1 MPAYPLFLLL
11 GAVSALFV
19 GMIDPIIAVYYVQV
33 VGLGPLQLVLLG
45 TVVEVSQLLFEVP
58 TGVVADLYS
67 RRLSVIIGVLLVGAC
82 FVVQGLVPVVAA
94 IALAEVLRGIG
105 ATFNSGALEAWIA
118 DEIGE
123 DRAAGAYLRYA
134 QTRQLGALVGTVAGV
149 ALAGVALGLPVLI
162 GGVGM
167 LVLGVFLVFA
177 MPERNFVSSRQ
188 DDREGAGGG
197 PAGSPAGPPA
207 RRRRRLG
214 GLRDAAATFLRGLDE
229 VRSRPL
235 LGTLMALWLVFALS
249 TEGLD
254 RLWEAHL
261 LTGFRFPTAG
271 GFSPVFW
278 FGAINVAFMLLS
290 VGANEVARRR
300 VDLTDDAAVA
310 RSLFLIS
317 VLRIAG
323 VVLFGLTVG
332 FGLAVF
338 GYITTEVMRRVT
350 QPLFVGWVNRHV
362 EPRTRATLLSMGGT
376 VDAIGQLTG
385 GPMIGLV
392 GQLLSLRAAMVA
404 VGLTLVPALPLL
416 NRARRQAEQGAGQ
429 KAV

>member
-134 QTRQLGALVGTVAGV
+134 QTRQLGALAGTVAGV

-197 PAGSPAGPPA
+197 PEGAPP

-214 GLRDAAATFLRGLDE
+214 GLRDAAATFLRGLEE

-261 LTGFRFPTAG
+261 LTGFQFPTAG

>member
-1 MPAYPLFLLL
+1 MPAYPLYLLL
-11 GAVSALFV
+11 GAASSLFV

-45 TVVEVSQLLFEVP
+45 TVVEVSKLLFEVP
-58 TGVVADLYS
+58 TGVVADLYG

-82 FVVQGLVPVVAA
+82 FVVQGLLPLVAA
-94 IALAEVLRGIG
+94 IVLAEVLRGIG

-134 QTRQLGALVGTVAGV
+134 QTRQLGALAGTVLGVGLAAV
-149 ALAGVALGLPVLI
+149 ALSLPLVV
-162 GGVGM
+162 GGAGM
-167 LVLGVFLVFA
+167 LALGVFLVLA
-177 MPERNFVSSRQ
+177 MPERHFVSARQ
-188 DDREGAGGG
+188 EGQEATAG
-197 PAGSPAGPPA
+197 PAGA
-207 RRRRRLG
+207 RRHRPLG
-214 GLRDAAATFLRGLDE
+214 GLADAAGTFMRGLE
-229 VRSRPL
+229 EIRSRPL

-261 LTGFRFPTAG
+261 LANFQIPTAG
-271 GFSPVFW
+271 GLSPVFW

-300 VDLTDDAAVA
+300 IDLTDDAAVA
-310 RSLFLIS
+310 RAIFLLS

-323 VVLFGLTVG
+323 VFLFGVTAG
-332 FGLAVF
+332 FGVAVF
-338 GYITTEVMRRVT
+338 GYVTTEVARRVT

-362 EPRTRATLLSMGGT
+362 DPRTRATLLSMGGT
-376 VDAIGQLTG
+376 VDAVGQLSG
-385 GPMIGLV
+385 GPAIGLV
-392 GQLLSLRAAMVA
+392 AQLLSLRAAMVA

-416 NRARRQAEQGAGQ
+416 ARARRQAEQGGAPKDG
-429 KAV
+429 

>member
-134 QTRQLGALVGTVAGV
+134 QTRQLGALGGTVAGV
-149 ALAGVALGLPVLI
+149 ALAGIALSLPVLI

-188 DDREGAGGG
+188 DDREGAGVG
-197 PAGSPAGPPA
+197 PEGAPATA
-207 RRRRRLG
+207 RRRRLG
-214 GLRDAAATFLRGLDE
+214 GLSDAAGTFLRGLDE

-261 LTGFRFPTAG
+261 LTGFQFPTAG

-290 VGANEVARRR
+290 IGANEVARRR

-338 GYITTEVMRRVT
+338 GYVTTEVMRRVT

-392 GQLLSLRAAMVA
+392 GQLFSLRAAMVT
-404 VGLTLVPALPLL
+404 VGLTLLPALPLL
-416 NRARRQAEQGAGQ
+416 NRARRQAEQGDGDGQ

>member
-1 MPAYPLFLLL
+1 
-11 GAVSALFV
+11 
-19 GMIDPIIAVYYVQV
+19 MIDPIIAVYYVQV

-45 TVVEVSQLLFEVP
+45 TVVEIAQLLFEVP
-58 TGVVADLYS
+58 TGIVADLYS

-82 FVVQGLVPVVAA
+82 FVVQGLLPFVAA
-94 IALAEVLRGIG
+94 IVLAEVLRGIG

-123 DRAAGAYLRYA
+123 DRAAAAYLRYA
-134 QTRQLGALVGTVAGV
+134 QTRQVGALGGTVVGV
-149 ALAGVALGLPVLI
+149 ALAGLALSLPVLI
-162 GGVGM
+162 GGAGM
-167 LVLGVFLVFA
+167 LALGLFLVFA
-177 MPERNFVSSRQ
+177 MPERNFVSARQ
-188 DDREGAGGG
+188 DDGAGA
-197 PAGSPAGPPA
+197 AGDGPPA
-207 RRRRRLG
+207 RRHRRLG
-214 GLRDAAATFLRGLDE
+214 GLGDAAGTFRRGLDE
-229 VRSRPL
+229 IRTRPL

-249 TEGLD
+249 TEGID

-261 LTGFRFPTAG
+261 LANFQFPTAG
-271 GFSPVFW
+271 GLSPVFW

-300 VDLTDDAAVA
+300 IDLTDDAAVA
-310 RSLFLIS
+310 RALSLIS

-323 VVLFGLTVG
+323 VVVFGLTVG

-362 EPRTRATLLSMGGT
+362 DPRTRATLLSMGGT
-376 VDAIGQLTG
+376 VDAVGQLSG
-385 GPMIGLV
+385 GPVIGLV
-392 GQLLSLRAAMVA
+392 GQLLSLRAAMVT

-416 NRARRQAEQGAGQ
+416 ARARRQAEQGAGEAGD
-429 KAV
+429 KGG

>member
-45 TVVEVSQLLFEVP
+45 TVVEIAQLLFEVP
-58 TGVVADLYS
+58 TGIVADLYS

-82 FVVQGLVPVVAA
+82 FVVQGLLPFVAA
-94 IALAEVLRGIG
+94 IVLAEVLRGIG

-123 DRAAGAYLRYA
+123 DRAAAAYLRYA
-134 QTRQLGALVGTVAGV
+134 QTRQVGALGGTVVGV
-149 ALAGVALGLPVLI
+149 ALAGLALSLPVLI
-162 GGVGM
+162 GGAGM
-167 LVLGVFLVFA
+167 LALGLFLVFA
-177 MPERNFVSSRQ
+177 MPERNFVSARQ
-188 DDREGAGGG
+188 DDEAGA
-197 PAGSPAGPPA
+197 AGDGPPA
-207 RRRRRLG
+207 RRHRRLG
-214 GLRDAAATFLRGLDE
+214 GLGDAAGTFRRGLDE
-229 VRSRPL
+229 IRTRPL

-249 TEGLD
+249 TEGID

-261 LTGFRFPTAG
+261 LANFQFPTAG
-271 GFSPVFW
+271 GFGPVFW

-300 VDLTDDAAVA
+300 IDLTDDAAVA
-310 RSLFLIS
+310 RALSLIS

-323 VVLFGLTVG
+323 VVVFGLTVG

-362 EPRTRATLLSMGGT
+362 DPRTRATVLSMGGT
-376 VDAIGQLTG
+376 VDAVGQLSG
-385 GPMIGLV
+385 GPVIGLV
-392 GQLLSLRAAMVA
+392 GQLLSLRAAMVT

-416 NRARRQAEQGAGQ
+416 ARARRQAEQDVGEAGH
-429 KAV
+429 KDA

>member
-134 QTRQLGALVGTVAGV
+134 QTRQLGALAGTVAGV

-197 PAGSPAGPPA
+197 PEGAPP

-261 LTGFRFPTAG
+261 LTGFQFPTAG

>member
-134 QTRQLGALVGTVAGV
+134 QTRQLGALAGTVAGV

-197 PAGSPAGPPA
+197 PEGAPA

-261 LTGFRFPTAG
+261 LTGFQFPTAG